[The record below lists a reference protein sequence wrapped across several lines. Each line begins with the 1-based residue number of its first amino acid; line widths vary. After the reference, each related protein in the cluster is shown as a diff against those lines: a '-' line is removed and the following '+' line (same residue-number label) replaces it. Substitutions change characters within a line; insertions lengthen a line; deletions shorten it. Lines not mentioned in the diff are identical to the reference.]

1 MRIKSLFMAF
11 LAGALA
17 LVACKKE
24 QNPNDLPPSITVT
37 PASVEFD
44 QSEGSKKLE
53 VKATRDWTISG
64 IPEWIA
70 VTPASGQ
77 AGLNASEVTISVL
90 ANTGNDREAKLSFSI
105 GLAKQAVTVKQ
116 KGAKGEIDN
125 GKGTKESPYSVAGA
139 VAFIQTLG
147 SDVESTEKIYIKGK
161 ISTVETTFGASG
173 NYGNATFNMVDE
185 AGSDVVF
192 KAFQTYYLGN
202 RKWKTGDTEVKEGD
216 EVIIYGPVVNYK
228 GNTPETVGKGASFIY
243 SLNGVTDGGD
253 DPGTGGEPKGSGTQE
268 DPYNVAAALNAV
280 KDLTWTANDNYQKV
294 GPFYVK
300 GKISKIADN
309 GTYSQSG
316 SYGNATFYISDDG
329 TQNGEFYCYRLL
341 YLGNKKYTSGTDIK
355 VGDEVIIYG
364 ELMNYRGNTP
374 ETVSNSAH
382 LYSLN
387 GVTGGDDPGPGPG
400 GEVQQI
406 TCAEFIQKADQNTVY
421 RLVGEVTSDVN
432 TSYCSFDMNDGTATV
447 VVWTVNNKDEWKD
460 VVKKG
465 GTVTVRGKYQPYTDK
480 NGNLKHEMVDAYIED
495 FKAGGTPDPGSD
507 DKPSG
512 NGTLDSPY
520 NPKAAYDIAAALASD
535 AKSDDVYITGKIS
548 SIKYTFSAEYGTAT
562 FNISEDGSTSGTQL
576 PCYSVYYLG
585 NRAWTNGDTQVAVG
599 DKVIIYGKLTNYQGN
614 TPETA
619 SKNAYI
625 YSLNGKTGGDDP
637 GPGPGPDPGTPSGN
651 GTQADPYNVAAALNA
666 VKDFTWTDN
675 NTYDKTGQVYV
686 KGKISRVANKGTFSE
701 SGDYGNASFYISDD
715 GSQNNEF
722 YCFRI
727 LYFNSE
733 KYTSGTDIK
742 VGDNVIIYGELM
754 NYKGNTPET
763 VSGKACLY
771 SLNGATGGDTPGPGP
786 GPDPMAV
793 KEVTVAQFIAAQED
807 VVQKYQLTGKVT
819 DIQNTTYGNF
829 TLKDDTGEV
838 YVYGLTAT
846 EQVWDKENKKINNDK
861 SFASLNLT
869 EGDTITIIGYRIDFN
884 GKPEV
889 AGAYFVEK
897 VAGGD
902 TPGPG
907 PDPGEGNTVTFTYE
921 SADGIPVTTN
931 GEACSTTLGAVTIQL
946 EAGARNEKNQD
957 IRIYKGKKMTIST
970 TASNITKIV
979 ITSKGG
985 DNGADKFGEGVPS
998 GYSATATS
1006 GTWTGSSTSVAFT
1019 ASGAQV
1025 RMLSIEVTYE

>member
-37 PASVEFD
+37 PGSVEFD

-53 VKATRDWTISG
+53 VNATRAWTVSG
-64 IPEWIA
+64 IPDWVAI
-70 VTPASGQ
+70 TPASG
-77 AGLNASEVTISVL
+77 AASVKAAEVVISVL
-90 ANTGNDREAKLSFSI
+90 ANSGNDREATLTFSI
-105 GLAKQAVTVKQ
+105 GLAKQAVTLKQ

-125 GKGTKESPYSVAGA
+125 GKGTKESPYSVAGVIA
-139 VAFIQTLG
+139 YLNTLG
-147 SDVESTEKIYIKGK
+147 ADVNSPEKVYVKGK
-161 ISTVETTFGASG
+161 ISKIADNGAYSQSG
-173 NYGNATFNMVDE
+173 TYGNATFYISDGDP
-185 AGSDVVF
+185 AGGEF
-192 KAFQTYYLGN
+192 YCYRILYLGN
-202 RKWKTGDTEVKEGD
+202 KKYTSGTDIKVGD
-216 EVIIYGPVVNYK
+216 EVIIYGNVVNFK
-228 GNTPETVGKGASFIY
+228 GNTPETQQNSAFLY
-243 SLNGVTDGGD
+243 SLNGVTEGGD
-253 DPGTGGEPKGSGTQE
+253 GPATGGDPKGSGTKE
-268 DPYNVAAALNAV
+268 DPYNVAAAINAV
-280 KDLTWTANDNYQKV
+280 KNLTWTANDNYQKV
-294 GPFYVK
+294 GPYYVK
-300 GKISKIADN
+300 GKISRIADN
-309 GTYSQSG
+309 GSFSQSG
-316 SYGNATFYISDDG
+316 TFGNATFYISDDG

-355 VGDEVIIYG
+355 VGDEVVIYG

-495 FKAGGTPDPGSD
+495 FKAGDTPGPGSD

-585 NRAWTNGDTQVAVG
+585 NRAWVNGDTQVAVG

-619 SKNAYI
+619 SKSAYI
-625 YSLNGKTGGDDP
+625 YSLNG
-637 GPGPGPDPGTPSGN
+637 S
-651 GTQADPYNVAAALNA
+651 
-666 VKDFTWTDN
+666 
-675 NTYDKTGQVYV
+675 
-686 KGKISRVANKGTFSE
+686 
-701 SGDYGNASFYISDD
+701 
-715 GSQNNEF
+715 
-722 YCFRI
+722 
-727 LYFNSE
+727 
-733 KYTSGTDIK
+733 
-742 VGDNVIIYGELM
+742 
-754 NYKGNTPET
+754 
-763 VSGKACLY
+763 
-771 SLNGATGGDTPGPGP
+771 TGGDTPGPGP
-786 GPDPMAV
+786 GPDPGDAIA
-793 KEVTVAQFIAAQED
+793 VTVAEFIAAAESETQ
-807 VVQKYQLTGKVT
+807 VYQLTGT
-819 DIQNTTYGNF
+819 IGGTINSTYGNF
-829 TLKDDTGEV
+829 DLTDDSGTV

-846 EQVWDKENKKINNDK
+846 NLGYGASNDK
-861 SFASLNLT
+861 SYASLGLVA
-869 EGDTITIIGYRIDFN
+869 GDKIVIKGYR
-884 GKPEV
+884 GSYGEKVEV
-889 AGAYFVEK
+889 VYAWFVEK
-897 VAGGD
+897 VSGGD
-902 TPGPG
+902 PGPG
-907 PDPGEGNTVTFTYE
+907 PEPGGDFTSNVTWTAGSDNSYDQDATVN
-921 SADGIPVTTN
+921 GTT
-931 GEACSTTLGAVTIQL
+931 GVKVLKLGKGSDYGKSTLTLPAGSTTLSFYAVSWNNADVANLVFSVNGQEVATVTPKANSGL
-946 EAGARNEKNQD
+946 AGNPTYTLTVSD
-957 IRIYKGKKMTIST
+957 SDHYTVDLG
-970 TASNITKIV
+970 
-979 ITSKGG
+979 
-985 DNGADKFGEGVPS
+985 
-998 GYSATATS
+998 SATT
-1006 GTWTGSSTSVAFT
+1006 TVEVKT
-1019 ASGAQV
+1019 AGGYRAA
-1025 RMLSIEVTYE
+1025 LFGIIAK